1 MDPVPISSFPLS
13 PACLIY
19 SSTSAGPGC
28 NFQSTGLTFLFSCG
42 QWELWSLSKCLEPSR
57 LLTRCFGERLPLP
70 SLCSLPLLPCLHF
83 PPPQLGFQPPYSI
96 SMPVLRSP
104 RCLQQNILCFSNLLF
119 LLVNSIQHSDHP
131 FLGTLASR
139 HFQITILFWFS
150 SYLTVPSQSTFLA
163 PSGLPTLYSRM
174 KSPFHP
180 SLRSLLSCLVLWL

>member
-19 SSTSAGPGC
+19 SSTSAGAGC

-83 PPPQLGFQPPYSI
+83 PPPQLGFQLPYSI
-96 SMPVLRSP
+96 SMLVLRSP

-119 LLVNSIQHSDHP
+119 FLLNSIQHSDRP
-131 FLGTLASR
+131 FLGTLPNNYTLLV
-139 HFQITILFWFS
+139 FILPHCPLSIYFPGSFRSSYPLLQDEVSFS
-150 SYLTVPSQSTFLA
+150 SFSVFSPLL
-163 PSGLPTLYSRM
+163 SGLVALESI
-174 KSPFHP
+174 
-180 SLRSLLSCLVLWL
+180 